1 MEREVEARFDVFL
14 VSLALDGCV
23 IYRTWQISYVY
34 LRYSGVAVAFPGM
47 HQEWL
52 ITFNRTFWEAL
63 LLLEQAVRK
72 FRIVAMVE
80 PVLIFR
86 DSNKFSGYQELCPQ
100 GIKRPASEANH
111 SPLLL

>member
-1 MEREVEARFDVFL
+1 VEREVEARPDVFL

-23 IYRTWQISYVY
+23 LYRTWQISYVC
-34 LRYSGVAVAFPGM
+34 LRYGGAAVAFPGM

-63 LLLEQAVRK
+63 LLLEQAIRK
-72 FRIVAMVE
+72 FRIVAMVM

-86 DSNKFSGYQELCPQ
+86 DSNKFSGYQGLCRQ
-100 GIKRPASEANH
+100 GIKRPASEA
-111 SPLLL
+111 